1 MELTKLVLENKT
13 MSDDNPKKTITQKFE
28 RPNTRKIRAPRIGL
42 SRRIPSFKYM
52 NKRKMPK
59 KAFRV
64 QQPHRTNKNNQL
76 EQPEKKEQRRKTH
89 CKTVWIYT
97 NEWDQSIG
105 N

>member
-1 MELTKLVLENKT
+1 
-13 MSDDNPKKTITQKFE
+13 
-28 RPNTRKIRAPRIGL
+28 
-42 SRRIPSFKYM
+42 
-52 NKRKMPK
+52 MPK

-76 EQPEKKEQRRKTH
+76 EQPEKKEQRRRTH